1 VESLRT
7 PPQAVGDSSFPNTAN
22 GDFHQKRSIAM
33 KKTLTLAICV
43 LFLGN
48 VALADWDV
56 NDPAKWVQMPNV
68 GAGAMDV
75 LVV

>member
-1 VESLRT
+1 
-7 PPQAVGDSSFPNTAN
+7 
-22 GDFHQKRSIAM
+22 M